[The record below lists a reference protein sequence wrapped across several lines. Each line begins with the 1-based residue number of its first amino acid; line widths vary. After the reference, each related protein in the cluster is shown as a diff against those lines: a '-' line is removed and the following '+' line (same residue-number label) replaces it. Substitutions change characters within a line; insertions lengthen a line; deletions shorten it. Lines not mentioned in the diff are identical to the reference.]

1 MCLHTVFHV
10 LNTRTKCA
18 AQQCI
23 IKQLNKHCSV
33 IYIKQTLLF
42 PSKKK
47 KTNKQTNTTF
57 VKYRFIDVECCEMK
71 R

>member
-18 AQQCI
+18 AQQFI

-42 PSKKK
+42 HPKKK
-47 KTNKQTNTTF
+47 KQTNTAF